1 MRLTAKRR
9 RLIRKFL
16 DRGLPITLELDELA
30 GVDATL
36 KVGRKLLARA
46 TPSVAVRDRV
56 ALALNPSRGAADLL
70 NGQEEIVAKLKVVA
84 TDLAGNKTVLRRR
97 VRLLEKA

>member
-16 DRGLPITLELDELA
+16 DRGLPITLEPDELA

-46 TPSVAVRDRV
+46 TPSVAVHDQV
-56 ALALNPSRGAADLL
+56 PLALKPSKKAGELL
-70 NGQEEIVAKLKVVA
+70 EGEDEIVAKLKVVA
-84 TDLAGNKTVLRRR
+84 TDCAGNQTVLRRQ
-97 VRLLEKA
+97 VRLIEKK